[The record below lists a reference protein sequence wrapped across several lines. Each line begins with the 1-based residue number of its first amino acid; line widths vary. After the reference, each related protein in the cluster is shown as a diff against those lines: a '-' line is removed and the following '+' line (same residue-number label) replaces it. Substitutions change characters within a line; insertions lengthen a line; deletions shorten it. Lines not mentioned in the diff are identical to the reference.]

1 VTDSA
6 VCCGSRL
13 PGSDGSRKVADL
25 PLTTCADADAELV
38 VLELAAEPELEVELE
53 PPLEQA
59 ATETAAADRAAA
71 VVRTL
76 LRTVSPS

>member
-13 PGSDGSRKVADL
+13 PGSDGSRNVAAL
-25 PLTTCADADAELV
+25 PLTTCPDAEPLA
-38 VLELAAEPELEVELE
+38 LELAGEPELEVELE
-53 PPLEQA
+53 PLLEQA
-59 ATETAAADRAAA
+59 ATDTAAADRAAA
-71 VVRTL
+71 VVRSL